1 MGGSEMNMDD
11 YKQKAE
17 ELRQQASQLESEML
31 TYQAFAH
38 CVKHGHD
45 WDMITIQDGD
55 LDAHCMRCSIRL
67 SAKKIELVFD
77 ERNTEGFGSLAGK
90 THEEVAETLL
100 ASLTGASPSISETSE
115 TDEKPTFPLES
126 ESDSSGT
133 YRVDVSSIIGKQE
146 E

>member
-1 MGGSEMNMDD
+1 MNMDD

-17 ELRQQASQLESEML
+17 KLRQQASQLESEML

-45 WDMITIQDGD
+45 WDMITIRDGG
-55 LDAHCMRCSIRL
+55 LEAHCKRCSIRL
-67 SAKKIELVFD
+67 SANKIELVFD
-77 ERNTEGFGSLAGK
+77 EGNTEGFGSLAGK
-90 THEEVAETLL
+90 THEEVAQTL
-100 ASLTGASPSISETSE
+100 SKTSE

>member
-1 MGGSEMNMDD
+1 MNMDD

-38 CVKHGHD
+38 CVKRGHD
-45 WDMITIQDGD
+45 WDMITIRDGG
-55 LDAHCMRCSIRL
+55 LEAHCTRCSIRL
-67 SAKKIELVFD
+67 SANKVELVFD
-77 ERNTEGFGSLAGK
+77 EGNTEGFGSLAGK
-90 THEEVAETLL
+90 THEEIAETL
-100 ASLTGASPSISETSE
+100 SKTSE